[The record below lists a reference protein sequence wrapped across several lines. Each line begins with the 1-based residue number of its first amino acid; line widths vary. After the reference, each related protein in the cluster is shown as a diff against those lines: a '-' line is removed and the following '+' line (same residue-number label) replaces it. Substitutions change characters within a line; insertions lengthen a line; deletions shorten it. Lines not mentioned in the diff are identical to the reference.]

1 MKASAGP
8 ALRRGLIVLAGL
20 VLVGCLPPWAT
31 PGLKSPG
38 RPALTRQ
45 EGFEEGVL
53 VQRLQEGDLLV
64 RRADGSQWVLS
75 PMRNCSW
82 CWLSEGRRV
91 YLRFGA
97 TSTTLVNEKGE
108 TAECWTGT
116 AVGRP

>member
-1 MKASAGP
+1 MRCRWLVVAI
-8 ALRRGLIVLAGL
+8 GLP
-20 VLVGCLPPWAT
+20 LVGCLPPWAT
-31 PGLKSPG
+31 PGPASSAV
-38 RPALTRQ
+38 RPAIARQ

-53 VQRLQEGDLLV
+53 LQRLQEGDLLV

-82 CWLSEGRRV
+82 CWLGERRRV

-108 TAECWTGT
+108 TAECWTGP